1 LKTQIRVVLIVFFT
15 MAQTNK
21 PRVVKDYDKLDQA
34 IQEQIKLYYPQGFS
48 ENLIHFYNKE
58 GKLVSALPFETDE
71 KYYLVRMTISE
82 AQQIID
88 DDDDYDDEGM
98 LKDNIREEY
107 EDKYDDDLSDD
118 NEEEEGYFDEPE
130 I

>member
-1 LKTQIRVVLIVFFT
+1 
-15 MAQTNK
+15 MNQTNK

-48 ENLIHFYNKE
+48 DNLVHFFNKE
-58 GKLVSALPFETDE
+58 GKLVSALPFETEE
-71 KYYLVRMTISE
+71 KYYLVRMTVSE

-88 DDDDYDDEGM
+88 DDDDYNDEGT

-107 EDKYDDDLSDD
+107 EDKYDDLNGGD
-118 NEEEEGYFDEPE
+118 EEEERYYDEPE